1 MGSDSLLFLCLVCLC
16 LVVAS
21 GLMFYFGDC
30 LAVFLVAFFVFTVS
44 APLLFFLLF
53 KWLNECSSLEHEN
66 FM

>member
-1 MGSDSLLFLCLVCLC
+1 MGSDSLLFLSLVCLC

-21 GLMFYFGDC
+21 SVLFYFRDC

-53 KWLNECSSLEHEN
+53 KWLKNCSRLEHEN